1 MKIAYQTDFG
11 SALLGNIQDIT
22 KYRRYAELRG
32 KVNLIFTSPPFA
44 LNRKKKYGNLNGKEY
59 LDWLR
64 GLAPIFSELLSDDG
78 SLVVEIGNA
87 WEKGFPQMS
96 TLPIES
102 LLALKE
108 AGNFHL
114 CQQFVWY
121 NPAKLPTPAQWVNVD
136 RVRVKDS
143 FTNIWWMS
151 RTAAPKASNRNV
163 LEDYSKSMKK
173 LLASGKYNHGKR
185 PSEHSIGE
193 KSFLTDNNGAIPS
206 NVLIASNTASNDH
219 YTIHCKTEGLEIH
232 PARMPLEIP
241 RFFIKFLTDPGDLV
255 MDPFSGSNSTGY
267 SAQQLGRRWC
277 SIECNEK
284 YISGSIGRFVG
295 SGEFKLKS
303 YV

>member
-1 MKIAYQTDFG
+1 MKIAYRTDLG
-11 SALLGNIQDIT
+11 TALLGNIQDIA
-22 KYRRYAELRG
+22 KYRRYADLKG

-59 LDWLR
+59 VDWLR
-64 GLAPIFSELLSDDG
+64 ALAPIFSDLLCDNG

-87 WEKGFPQMS
+87 WEKGSAQMS
-96 TLPIES
+96 TLPLES
-102 LLALKE
+102 LLALKD
-108 AGNFHL
+108 AGNFNL
-114 CQQFVWY
+114 CQQFVWF

-151 RTAAPKASNRNV
+151 RTANPKASNRNV
-163 LEDYSKSMKK
+163 LEDYSMSMKK

-193 KSFLTDNNGAIPS
+193 KSFLTDNQGAIPS
-206 NVLIASNTASNDH
+206 NVLVASNTSSNDH

-232 PARMPLEIP
+232 PARMPLDIS

-255 MDPFSGSNSTGY
+255 LDPFSGSNSTGY
-267 SAQQLGRRWC
+267 SAQQLNRRWC
-277 SIECNEK
+277 SVECNEK
-284 YISGSIGRFVG
+284 YIAGSMGRFMG
-295 SGEFKLKS
+295 RGEFKLKS